1 MCILNFVRRN
11 PRKLTFR
18 TYPLL
23 QRVETEKE
31 VNIVENQSYINPFTD
46 VHNKVKVFKD
56 RLREANDSD
65 AGLRESR
72 LVQEAKELLGKSPR
86 PPANISIP
94 EPELTGERYV

>member
-1 MCILNFVRRN
+1 
-11 PRKLTFR
+11 
-18 TYPLL
+18 LL

-46 VHNKVKVFKD
+46 VHNKDKTFKD

-72 LVQEAKELLGKSPR
+72 LVQEAKELLGKSPTPR
-86 PPANISIP
+86 VNISGR
-94 EPELTGERYV
+94 ESSSL